1 MIYFVA
7 TPIGNLEDITLRA
20 LGILKSADII
30 ACEDTRTSMKLL
42 SKFDIKSK
50 LVSFHKFNENEM
62 SEKIIKESEDG
73 KIVAIISDAGMPV
86 ISDPGNCLTKILRQ
100 RNIEFSV
107 IPGANA
113 GLCALVLS
121 GLDASSFFFYG
132 FLPEKNVD
140 RKDALTKLSLIDST
154 IIFYVAPHNLQKDI
168 SDIHSLFGNREVAL
182 VKEITKI
189 HETVYRFNLCDQI
202 CFEKDKEGKFIDP
215 KGEFVM
221 VVSKPEKNEE
231 ENNMTIPE
239 HVRFF
244 INLGLSKNDAIK
256 KVAKE
261 RNVSKS
267 VIYKEVLNI

>member
-62 SEKIIKESEDG
+62 SEKIIKESEAG

-86 ISDPGNCLTKILRQ
+86 ISDPGNFLTKILRQ

-113 GLCALVLS
+113 GLCALILS

-168 SDIHSLFGNREVAL
+168 SDIHSIFGNREVAL

-239 HVRFF
+239 YVRFF